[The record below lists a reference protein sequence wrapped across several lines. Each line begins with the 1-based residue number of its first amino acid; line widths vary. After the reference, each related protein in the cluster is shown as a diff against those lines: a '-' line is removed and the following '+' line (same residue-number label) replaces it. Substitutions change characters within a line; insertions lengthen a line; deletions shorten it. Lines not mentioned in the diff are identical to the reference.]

1 MSSSKLSSK
10 LTSSTTAGSTSM
22 LNMGVRIFFYTYFD
36 FVKKNFMTH
45 IFLRWANLLVNPNKF
60 SLIHFG
66 GIHGFT
72 PKTIKANLVSCLDQI
87 FVQSEFPN
95 KTGNIINF
103 RPGFKY
109 LQCITFFKIYTEC
122 ILQFECRW
130 YMWVPNFQ

>member
-1 MSSSKLSSK
+1 MNQLKRDNLYLVICTTFRSDFHVGWKNK
-10 LTSSTTAGSTSM
+10 NKHSTLNSTFVA
-22 LNMGVRIFFYTYFD
+22 LAKWHEPHTNCFN
-36 FVKKNFMTH
+36 FVKKTLWQKCISF
-45 IFLRWANLLVNPNKF
+45 RWENLLVNPNKF

-109 LQCITFFKIYTEC
+109 LQCITFF
-122 ILQFECRW
+122 
-130 YMWVPNFQ
+130 

>member
-22 LNMGVRIFFYTYFD
+22 LNMGVSYFFKLILILLCKTLWQKYF
-36 FVKKNFMTH
+36 F
-45 IFLRWANLLVNPNKF
+45 RWENLLVNPNKF

-95 KTGNIINF
+95 KTGNIIHF

-109 LQCITFFKIYTEC
+109 LQCIIFFKF
-122 ILQFECRW
+122 ILNVYCNLN
-130 YMWVPNFQ
+130 VDDVGA